1 MLARESVKARMDT
14 PHGISFVEFTYQLL
28 QAYDFWWLW
37 KNEGVTVQIG
47 NGPITISEYINTFL
61 RTAGGSDQ
69 WGNIVAG
76 MELIRKLGAN
86 QLQLNDSNP
95 ASDST
100 IAETEDN
107 EMHVFGVTLPLLTTS
122 TGEKFGKSAG
132 NAIWLDPGLCS
143 PFDFYQF
150 FRRTPDAVVESYLA
164 CFTFLSLAEIAKTMA
179 THQIHP
185 ELHAPQRLLAYEV
198 THLVHGQDAAD
209 ISRVKA
215 HVLFDSHVSEASSTL
230 TASDVLRAFDGDDRL
245 FESPRNEIFGCNVI
259 KVAVAVGLVKSF
271 S

>member
-14 PHGISFVEFTYQLL
+14 PHGISFVEFSYQLL

-47 NGPITISEYINTFL
+47 
-61 RTAGGSDQ
+61 GSDQ

-76 MELIRKLGAN
+76 TELIRKLGAN

-122 TGEKFGKSAG
+122 TGE
-132 NAIWLDPGLCS
+132 
-143 PFDFYQF
+143 
-150 FRRTPDAVVESYLA
+150 
-164 CFTFLSLAEIAKTMA
+164 
-179 THQIHP
+179 
-185 ELHAPQRLLAYEV
+185 
-198 THLVHGQDAAD
+198 
-209 ISRVKA
+209 
-215 HVLFDSHVSEASSTL
+215 
-230 TASDVLRAFDGDDRL
+230 
-245 FESPRNEIFGCNVI
+245 
-259 KVAVAVGLVKSF
+259 
-271 S
+271 